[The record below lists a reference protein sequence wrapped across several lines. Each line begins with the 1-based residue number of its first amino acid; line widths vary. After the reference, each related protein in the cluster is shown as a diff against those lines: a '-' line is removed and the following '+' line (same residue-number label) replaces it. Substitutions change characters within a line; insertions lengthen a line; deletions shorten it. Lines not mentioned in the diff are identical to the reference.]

1 MRKAARERRPNT
13 MGAGQVTGT
22 DTVTDMKAENTMNM
36 VRAADMG
43 TETENTMSVITMRTK
58 SMGKAMIKCMK
69 RGTICTV

>member
-1 MRKAARERRPNT
+1 MRKAARERHPNT

-22 DTVTDMKAENTMNM
+22 DTVTDMKAENIMNT

-43 TETENTMSVITMRTK
+43 TETEKAMDVITMRTK
-58 SMGKAMIKCMK
+58 SMGKAMTKCMK